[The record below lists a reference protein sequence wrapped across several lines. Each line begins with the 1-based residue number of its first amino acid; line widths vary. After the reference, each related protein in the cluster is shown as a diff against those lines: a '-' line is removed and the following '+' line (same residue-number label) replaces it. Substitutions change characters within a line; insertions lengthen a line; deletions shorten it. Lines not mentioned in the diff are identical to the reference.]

1 MALTAGHVAAE
12 VSEGASTDFASL
24 HSAVQSW
31 FSEHEVNFGVVTDG
45 KLTQRPIPI
54 DPIPRTIPRQ
64 EWARLE
70 RGLLQ
75 RVLALDEFVRDIF
88 DGQRILRAGRI
99 PSSVV
104 YSSPAF
110 LRYASG
116 PPARLKGQVCVAG
129 VDLVRVRGEW
139 LVLEDNLRVPSGIA
153 YALAA
158 RRAMLEVQ
166 RQPVLAFAPRPI
178 AEYPRRLAAALRS
191 RGTHDGMSVVLTPG
205 PYNAAY
211 YEHGELARQMNC
223 RLVSSHDLIASHR
236 GCWLQDGSRRHPVST
251 IYHRYSPEYLD
262 PVGGAADSLIGIPAL
277 LAAWHGGNLGLAN
290 APTCGVAD
298 DKSVFPYVPEM
309 IRYYLGESAILEQP
323 PTIDLTDPVRAARAL
338 EAFGDHVFKPVDG
351 SGGKGIVFG
360 PTAGERER
368 AAVMATARMRPS
380 ALIAQPALE
389 IDRLPCVAADGS
401 LEERRCDLRPFVI
414 LGDDPWVVPGG
425 LTRVAPDRDSYLVNS
440 SAGGGIKDTW
450 VEA

>member
-1 MALTAGHVAAE
+1 MTLTLGAVASHVTGAPPADLARLRAGVQ
-12 VSEGASTDFASL
+12 DWFADN
-24 HSAVQSW
+24 
-31 FSEHEVNFGVVTDG
+31 EVNFGVVAGDRVV
-45 KLTQRPIPI
+45 QRPIPM
-54 DPIPRTIPRQ
+54 DPLPRRIPRA

-75 RVLALDEFVRDIF
+75 RVMALDEFVRDVF
-88 DGQRILRAGRI
+88 DGQRILRAGRV

-116 PPARLKGQVCVAG
+116 GAARRKGQVCVAG
-129 VDLVRVRGEW
+129 VDLVRVDGEW

-158 RRAMLEVQ
+158 RRAMTEVD
-166 RQPVLAFAPRPI
+166 RDTTRDALLRPI
-178 AEYPRRLAAALRS
+178 SEYPKRLAAALRG
-191 RGTHDGMSVVLTPG
+191 RAPHDGLAVVLTPG

-211 YEHGELARQMNC
+211 YEHRELARQMDC
-223 RLVSSHDLIASHR
+223 RLVNNHDLIASHR
-236 GCWLQDGSRRHPVST
+236 GCWLQEGSRRYPVST

-262 PVGGAADSLIGIPAL
+262 PVGGAPDSLIGIPAL
-277 LAAWHGGNLGLAN
+277 LAAWRGGNLGLAN

-298 DKSVFPYVPEM
+298 DKSIFPFVPEM
-309 IRYYLGESAILEQP
+309 IRYYLGESPILDQP
-323 PTIDLTDPVRAARAL
+323 PTLDLTDPVHAARAL
-338 EAFGDHVFKPVDG
+338 DAFGDHVFKPVDG

-360 PTAGERER
+360 PTAGELER
-368 AAVMATARMRPS
+368 AAVMTTALTRPS
-380 ALIAQPALE
+380 SLIAQPALE

-401 LEERRCDLRPFVI
+401 IEYRRCDLRPFVV
-414 LGDDPWVVPGG
+414 LGDEPWVVPGG
-425 LTRVAPDRDSYLVNS
+425 LTRVAPDGDSYLVNS